1 MLNRC
6 LMPGSWALL
15 VAGLLIGPWPVS
27 LSAEGLSPVALRTE
41 WLQNPLG
48 IDSPSPRLSWKL
60 ESSLRAQRQTG
71 YRVLVASSK
80 QALEANS
87 GDLWDTGK
95 VASDE
100 TIGRAYEGK
109 PLGSGQLCFWK
120 VKVWDQAGQESEW
133 SETAS
138 WSMGLLDPRDWKA
151 VWISVR
157 DKTPLHRDRDQ
168 LHLPPARHYRKEFG
182 LPKAVR
188 RATIYASSL
197 GLHELYLN
205 GRRVGDALL
214 EPGWS
219 DYAKRV
225 YYRTHDV
232 TGLVRAG
239 TNAIGGIVA
248 DGWYAG
254 YVGYGLLVGYGPYRT
269 GRSIYGKTPALCA
282 QLEVE
287 FEDGTRSWVGTD
299 ATWKV
304 TDQGPI
310 READL
315 IMGETFDSRAELTGW
330 AEAGFDDR
338 QWAPCIRAEGN
349 GSVRAIFSDTM
360 GDREVDL
367 GFRAPPVLQS
377 YPAPAI
383 RVTQELPAIQLMKP
397 NPGVYI
403 FDFGQNFAGVARL
416 KLRGVRGTKVQ
427 IRYGELLHP
436 DGRLMTEN
444 LRKARA
450 TDYYILKGDPAG
462 EVWTPRFTYHGF
474 QYVEISGVPVRPEL
488 QDAVGLVMHND
499 TPLAATFSCSD
510 PVLSKF
516 WTNALWTQRANFVE
530 VPTDCPQR
538 DERLGWM
545 GDAQIYARTA
555 SFNADVAAFF
565 TKWLDDVA
573 EAQRS
578 FGAYPDYAPYP
589 MSHGE
594 PRKSFGTAWMD
605 AGIICPWT
613 MWKVYGDKRLVDRQ
627 WKSMSRFMEFRMAA
641 SSKHLGLSI
650 GNTWGDWLNLGEE
663 TPIEFID
670 TCYAAHTSALMAE
683 LAEATGRDVEASNYR
698 RWFGE
703 VRAAFLKHYGL
714 PRGGLKVDTQT
725 AYVLA
730 LAFELLPEDQRKAA
744 ADRLAEKIAKN
755 GHRMATGFLGT
766 KWLLPVLTAHGHHD
780 LALRL
785 FQSRDF
791 PSWGYEVINGATT
804 VWERWD
810 SYTKEEGFGRHNAA
824 MNSFSHYSFGA
835 VCEWA
840 FRSLAG
846 IDTDGPAYKQIVIRP
861 GPGKGDLD
869 PQAKSAP
876 IDRVDA
882 TYNSIRG
889 PIRSSWHRDG
899 SVFSLNLTVPANA
912 TATVYFPAR
921 DEASISEGGH
931 PVDQSEGVRVLRREG
946 DRVVMTVGSGEY
958 QFQSR

>member
-1 MLNRC
+1 MLSRVLSRWSWC
-6 LMPGSWALL
+6 LLGVGLLLSPIPGSAQ
-15 VAGLLIGPWPVS
+15 GITPK
-27 LSAEGLSPVALRTE
+27 ELRTE
-41 WLQNPLG
+41 WLTNPLG
-48 IDSPSPRLSWKL
+48 IESSAPRLSWKL
-60 ESSLRAQRQTG
+60 ESTLRAQRQTA
-71 YRVLVASSK
+71 YRILVAST
-80 QALEANS
+80 QEALDAGRGE
-87 GDLWDTGK
+87 LWDSGK

-100 TIGRAYEGK
+100 TFGVSYAGK
-109 PLGSGQLCFWK
+109 PLSSGQECFWK
-120 VKVWDQAGQESEW
+120 LKVWDQLGQESEW
-133 SETAS
+133 SVSGAWT
-138 WSMGLLDPRDWKA
+138 MGLLKPADWRA
-151 VWISVR
+151 AWISFR
-157 DKTPLHRDRDQ
+157 DKSPLHRDRDR
-168 LHLPPARHYRKEFG
+168 LHLPPARHYRKEFA
-182 LPKAVR
+182 LAKPVR
-188 RATIYASSL
+188 RALVYATSL

-205 GRRVGDALL
+205 GKRVGDALL

-219 DYAKRV
+219 DYSKRA

-232 TGLVRAG
+232 TGLLKAG

-269 GRSIYGKTPALCA
+269 GRSFYGKTPALCA
-282 QLEVE
+282 QLDIEH
-287 FEDGTRSWVGTD
+287 EDGSHSWVVTD
-299 ATWKV
+299 TSWRV

-315 IMGETFDSRAELTGW
+315 IMGETYDARAELTGW
-330 AEAGFDDR
+330 SEVGFDDR
-338 QWAPCIRAEGN
+338 QWASCVRAEAN
-349 GSVRAIFSDTM
+349 GSVRAVFSDTM
-360 GDREVDL
+360 GDREIDL
-367 GFRAPPVLQS
+367 GFRAPAVLQS
-377 YPAPAI
+377 YAAPAI
-383 RVTQELPAIQLMKP
+383 RVTQELPAVQLMKP

-427 IRYGELLHP
+427 IRYGEMLHP

-450 TDYYILKGDPAG
+450 TDYYILRGDPAG
-462 EVWTPRFTYHGF
+462 EIWTPRFTYHGF
-474 QYVEISGVPVRPEL
+474 QYVEVSGMPIRPEL

-499 TPLAATFSCSD
+499 TPLTGTFACSD

-530 VPTDCPQR
+530 LPTDCPQR

-545 GDAQIYARTA
+545 GDAQIYVRTA

-565 TKWLDDVA
+565 TKWLDDVS

-613 MWKVYGDKRLVDRQ
+613 LWKVYGDVRLLDRQ
-627 WKSMSRFMEFRMAA
+627 WNSMTRFMEFRMAT
-641 SSKHLGLSI
+641 SPKNLGVAI
-650 GNTWGDWLNLGEE
+650 GNSWGDWLNVNEE

-670 TCYAAHTSALMAE
+670 TCYAAHTAALMAE
-683 LAEATGRDVEASNYR
+683 MAEATGRGVEASNYR
-698 RWFGE
+698 RWFGD
-703 VRAAFLKHYGL
+703 VRTAFWKQYSA
-714 PRGGLKVDTQT
+714 RGGVLKVDTQT

-730 LAFELLPEDQRKAA
+730 LAFDLLPEDQRRAA
-744 ADRLAEKIAKN
+744 ADRLAEKIVKN
-755 GHRMATGFLGT
+755 GYRMATGFLGT
-766 KWLLPVLTAHGHHD
+766 KSLLPVLTANGHHD

-785 FQSRDF
+785 FQSREF
-791 PSWGYEVINGATT
+791 PSWGYEVMNGATT

-810 SYTKEEGFGRHNAA
+810 SYTKDDGFGRHNAA

-846 IDTDGPAYKQIVIRP
+846 IDTEGAGYKQLVIRP
-861 GPGKGDLD
+861 GPPGQEVD
-869 PQAKSAP
+869 PKLEPIRWAQASY
-876 IDRVDA
+876 DSV
-882 TYNSIRG
+882 RG
-889 PIRSSWHRDG
+889 PIRTSWQREG
-899 SVFSLNLTVPANA
+899 NGFALRVTVPVNTSAL
-912 TATVYFPAR
+912 VYYPAST
-921 DEASISEGGH
+921 EADILEGGH
-931 PVDQSEGVRVLRREG
+931 PVDQAEGVRVLRKEG
-946 DRVVMTVGSGEY
+946 DRVVLNIGSGEY
-958 QFQSR
+958 QFRTR